1 MIRQFGWN
9 EFELIVFAA
18 RWTIILAIIAFV
30 GGGIGGLIVAL
41 LRTSDNRWARTATIV
56 FIRIFQGTPLLMQLF
71 LAYFGMAIFGFVVNP
86 LIAAMVAL
94 TAHASA
100 YLGEI
105 WRGCIEAVPPGQSEA
120 AKALGLRYLV
130 RMRYVVL
137 PQAARI
143 AVAPTV
149 GFLVQLLKETS
160 LTSIIGFVE
169 LTREGQ
175 IITSVTFR
183 PFLVFSIV
191 AAIYF
196 IMCWPLSLVARSG
209 LNQGETNDWHHQE
222 MRCPHPRARRA
233 SRYHARERRRRAAEH
248 RVARDDQD
256 RNAGRFPALWPH
268 ERAEP
273 ARRL

>member
-9 EFELIVFAA
+9 EFEIIVFAI
-18 RWTIILAIIAFV
+18 RWTLALSAIAFV

-41 LRTSDNRWARTATIV
+41 LRTSDSRIGRGVMIA
-56 FIRIFQGTPLLMQLF
+56 FIRVFQGTPLLMQLF
-71 LAYFGMAIFGFVVNP
+71 LAYFGMTIFGYNINP
-86 LIAAMVAL
+86 WIAATIAL

-120 AKALGLRYLV
+120 ATALGLRFMN
-130 RMRYVVL
+130 RMRYVIL

-149 GFLVQLLKETS
+149 GFLVQLIKETS

-175 IITSVTFR
+175 IINNATFR

-191 AAIYF
+191 AALYF
-196 IMCWPLSLVARSG
+196 IMCWPLSLLAQRMERKFARA
-209 LNQGETNDWHHQE
+209 TT
-222 MRCPHPRARRA
+222 R
-233 SRYHARERRRRAAEH
+233 
-248 RVARDDQD
+248 
-256 RNAGRFPALWPH
+256 
-268 ERAEP
+268 
-273 ARRL
+273 

>member
-41 LRTSDNRWARTATIV
+41 LRTADSRWARTATIV
-56 FIRIFQGTPLLMQLF
+56 FIRVFQGTPLLMQLF

-100 YLGEI
+100 YFGEI
-105 WRGCIEAVPPGQSEA
+105 WRGCIEAVPPGQIEA
-120 AKALGLRYLV
+120 AKALGLRYFV
-130 RMRYVVL
+130 RMRYIVL

-143 AVAPTV
+143 AVPPTV

-169 LTREGQ
+169 ITRQGQ

-183 PFLVFSIV
+183 PFLVFSLV

-196 IMCWPLSLVARSG
+196 IMCWPLSLVARRMERG
-209 LNQGETNDWHHQE
+209 FA
-222 MRCPHPRARRA
+222 RATKR
-233 SRYHARERRRRAAEH
+233 
-248 RVARDDQD
+248 
-256 RNAGRFPALWPH
+256 
-268 ERAEP
+268 
-273 ARRL
+273 

>member
-9 EFELIVFAA
+9 EFELLVFAA
-18 RWTIILAIIAFV
+18 RWTIVLALIAFV

-41 LRTSDNRWARTATIV
+41 LRTADNRTARAATGV
-56 FIRIFQGTPLLMQLF
+56 FIRVFQGTPLLMQLF
-71 LAYFGMAIFGFVVNP
+71 LAYFGMAIFGVSVNP
-86 LIAAMVAL
+86 LIAAMIAL

-105 WRGCIEAVPPGQSEA
+105 WRGCIEAVPRGQTEA
-120 AKALGLRYLV
+120 ATTLGLHYFA

-143 AVAPTV
+143 AVPPTV

-160 LTSIIGFVE
+160 LASIIGFVE
-169 LTREGQ
+169 LTRQGQ

-183 PFLVFSIV
+183 PFLVYGLV

-196 IMCWPLSLVARSG
+196 AMCWPLSLAAQRMERGLARG
-209 LNQGETNDWHHQE
+209 TQ
-222 MRCPHPRARRA
+222 R
-233 SRYHARERRRRAAEH
+233 
-248 RVARDDQD
+248 
-256 RNAGRFPALWPH
+256 
-268 ERAEP
+268 
-273 ARRL
+273 

>member
-9 EFELIVFAA
+9 EFELLVFAA
-18 RWTIILAIIAFV
+18 RWTIILALIAFV

-41 LRTSDNRWARTATIV
+41 LRTSDNRVARTAAIV
-56 FIRIFQGTPLLMQLF
+56 FIRVFQGTPLLMQLF
-71 LAYFGMAIFGFVVNP
+71 LAYFGMTIFGFNVNP
-86 LIAAMVAL
+86 LIAAMIAL

-105 WRGCIEAVPPGQSEA
+105 WRGCIEAVPRGQIEA
-120 AKALGLRYLV
+120 ATALSLHYFA
-130 RMRYVVL
+130 RMRYVML

-143 AVAPTV
+143 AVPPTV

-169 LTREGQ
+169 LTRQGQ

-183 PFLVFSIV
+183 PFLVFGLV

-196 IMCWPLSLVARSG
+196 VMCWPLSLVARRMERGFSRA
-209 LNQGETNDWHHQE
+209 TN
-222 MRCPHPRARRA
+222 R
-233 SRYHARERRRRAAEH
+233 
-248 RVARDDQD
+248 
-256 RNAGRFPALWPH
+256 
-268 ERAEP
+268 
-273 ARRL
+273 

>member
-9 EFELIVFAA
+9 EFEIIVFAI
-18 RWTIILAIIAFV
+18 RWTLALSAIAFV

-41 LRTSDNRWARTATIV
+41 LRTSDSRIGRGAMIA
-56 FIRIFQGTPLLMQLF
+56 FIRVFQGTPLLMQLF
-71 LAYFGMAIFGFVVNP
+71 LAYFGMAIVGYNINP
-86 LIAAMVAL
+86 WIAAMLAL

-120 AKALGLRYLV
+120 ATALGLRYMN
-130 RMRYVVL
+130 RMRYVIL

-149 GFLVQLLKETS
+149 GFLVQLIKETS

-175 IITSVTFR
+175 IINNVTFR

-191 AAIYF
+191 AALYF
-196 IMCWPLSLVARSG
+196 IMCWPLSLFAQRMERKFARA
-209 LNQGETNDWHHQE
+209 T
-222 MRCPHPRARRA
+222 AR
-233 SRYHARERRRRAAEH
+233 
-248 RVARDDQD
+248 
-256 RNAGRFPALWPH
+256 
-268 ERAEP
+268 
-273 ARRL
+273 